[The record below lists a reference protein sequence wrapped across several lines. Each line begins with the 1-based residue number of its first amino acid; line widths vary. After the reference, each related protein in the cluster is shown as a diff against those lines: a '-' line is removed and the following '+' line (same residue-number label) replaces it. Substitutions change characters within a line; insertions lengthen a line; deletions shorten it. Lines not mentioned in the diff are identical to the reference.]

1 MGLYQVDW
9 ACGAEQKQQQM
20 KQNGFRD
27 EMGWAARNSEFN
39 WFISSSVPDNGED
52 MVMRGLRL
60 VVVANDDGEAING
73 SPSSSGCGL
82 GSMDSSTFWLLRFCL
97 GLLLSSS
104 SSVGLEWDLL
114 WYLVMEANSDLL
126 LFRCCWLLKTDHPQ
140 KNIKLTFSQV
150 LATVLSNTRI

>member
-27 EMGWAARNSEFN
+27 GLRAIVNLIGS
-39 WFISSSVPDNGED
+39 SSSVPDNGED

-82 GSMDSSTFWLLRFCL
+82 GSMDSSTFGLLRFCL
-97 GLLLSSS
+97 GLLLSWSS